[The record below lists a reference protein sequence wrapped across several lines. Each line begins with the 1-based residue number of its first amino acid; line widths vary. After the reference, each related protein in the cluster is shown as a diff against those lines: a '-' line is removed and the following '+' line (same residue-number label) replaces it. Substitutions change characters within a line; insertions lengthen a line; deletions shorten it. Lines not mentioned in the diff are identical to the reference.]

1 MNERKD
7 ERWLDDQLRRVIN
20 AGRPEFD
27 AESWKRKH
35 RAEYET
41 LMARRESSVRSG
53 KRLVLG
59 RWTVGLAVAATII
72 LAAGLLLL
80 GPVVREPQGPAM
92 PSQRMVNSTPEMMSM
107 KSLRMAYERGGF
119 DALDRQLQNALDE
132 FGPRSSSVSLQELF

>member
-1 MNERKD
+1 
-7 ERWLDDQLRRVIN
+7 
-20 AGRPEFD
+20 
-27 AESWKRKH
+27 
-35 RAEYET
+35 
-41 LMARRESSVRSG
+41 MARRESSVRSG